1 MFRLLAHLVA
11 AYLPLAGRHVCIE
24 DVDTATAVGTLPRET
39 VPPGDD
45 VVLLA

>member
-11 AYLPLAGRHVCIE
+11 AYLPLAGRHILVE
-24 DVDTATAVGTLPRET
+24 DMEVPAAAGELPHDA
-39 VPPGDD
+39 GASGHD